1 MAQNL
6 QLVSSIFWNI
16 LTSQEN
22 SVNVRR
28 MENSAEIP
36 KKRGR
41 KPLGD
46 RPMTQAEAKRRSR
59 EKMRAA
65 GAKNYLMAIG
75 PRHLIWIKRL
85 AEKDGVSETA
95 ALQMVV
101 ENALDYFGL
110 VMACRDGMLLT
121 GASPE
126 ECSRYVLQHWP
137 LAAPPIPEELRQAFD
152 AA

>member
-1 MAQNL
+1 
-6 QLVSSIFWNI
+6 
-16 LTSQEN
+16 
-22 SVNVRR
+22 
-28 MENSAEIP
+28 MENSADTP

-65 GAKNYLMAIG
+65 GAKDYLVTVG

-85 AEKDGVSETA
+85 AEKQGISEAA
-95 ALQMVV
+95 ALHMVLD
-101 ENALDYFGL
+101 NALHYFST
-110 VMACRDGMLLT
+110 VMACHDGMLLL
-121 GASPE
+121 GMSQE
-126 ECSRYVLQHWP
+126 ECSRYALEHWP
-137 LAAPPIPEELRQAFD
+137 LAAPPVPEELRQAID